1 MEGKGFD
8 SETGKIETLAPKP
21 VKESFLER
29 ILSILLG
36 THDPEKEKKRLLKN
50 IAKELKR
57 NKYKFYNPKNRL
69 ALPAMAKFFHEIFKV
84 VGPAQVLLQNAASSG
99 ALRAL
104 LIESSLSK
112 EELDL
117 VESLSEDKLRERAKT
132 KDLKTLVEEVKSQ
145 IVNLYAVFDHD
156 KIKQINL
163 TNRALHQFLK
173 FTFFDYHFLLKK
185 FDPNL
190 PDKDYT
196 YVPKFE
202 PIHGDYISDDL
213 KDFLEILFALDP
225 SYSWDELFD
234 ILKVYRNVD
243 VVSRPA
249 WKKLLSA
256 LDDVRKNGV
265 LELIVKHLDGNPF
278 YKPTLDVGS
287 ERIVEPYLNKI
298 KTQTELLIQKIL
310 QEKKNQQIDQLVHK
324 IFGNTPL
331 LRMRYYTDKANT
343 TFSKKMVSGFTLTE
357 PANYLKAFM
366 LDYVKKD
373 IRELRDLLIVRGKW
387 ATNLL
392 SQQLSESFHTLVELS
407 EDLVKFDDACGDE
420 GEYGTKIRKVINRVE
435 RDQGAMKTLRDTIRV
450 INERMAKILTE
461 SGRQLIV
468 FGKNLKNLIEDYD
481 KSPQSEILI
490 NWKEVDQAAEGKV
503 RERMVEVYKKVY
515 TFIQLLQLFVKDEGK

>member
-1 MEGKGFD
+1 MDAKGVD
-8 SETGKIETLAPKP
+8 PITKDEPTAPRSTKG
-21 VKESFLER
+21 SFLER
-29 ILSILLG
+29 LLSLFLG
-36 THDPEKEKKRLLKN
+36 VNDPEKEKKRLLKN

-57 NKYKFYNPKNRL
+57 NKYKFYNPKGRL
-69 ALPAMAKFFHEIFKV
+69 ALPPLAKFFHEIFKI

-99 ALRAL
+99 ALRTL

-112 EELDL
+112 EELEL
-117 VESLSEDKLRERAKT
+117 VESLSEDRLRERART
-132 KDLKTLVEEVKSQ
+132 KELKTLVEEVKEEL
-145 IVNLYAVFDHD
+145 VNLYAVFDHD

-163 TNRALHQFLK
+163 ASRALHQFLK
-173 FTFFDYHFLLKK
+173 FILFDYYFLLKK

-202 PIHGDYISDDL
+202 SIHGDYVSDDL
-213 KDFLEILFALDP
+213 KDFLEVLLPLDP
-225 SYSWDELFD
+225 SYAWDELFD
-234 ILKVYRNVD
+234 VLQAYRNVE
-243 VVSRPA
+243 VVSRPG
-249 WKKLLSA
+249 WKKLLSS
-256 LDDVRKNGV
+256 LEDVRKSGV
-265 LELIVKHLDGNPF
+265 LELIIRHLDGNPF
-278 YKPTLDVGS
+278 YKPTLDVSS

-298 KTQTELLIQKIL
+298 KTQTELLIQKII

-324 IFGNTPL
+324 VFGGPTV

-343 TFSKKMVSGFTLTE
+343 TFSKRMLSGYTLTE

-392 SQQLSESFHTLVELS
+392 SQQLSESFHALVELS
-407 EDLVKFDDACGDE
+407 DELVKFDDACGDE

-450 INERMAKILTE
+450 INERMVKILTE
-461 SGRQLIV
+461 SGQQLIV
-468 FGKNLKNLIEDYD
+468 FGKNLKNLIDDYD
-481 KSPQSEILI
+481 KSPRSEILI

-515 TFIQLLQLFVKDEGK
+515 TFIQLLHLFVKDEKK